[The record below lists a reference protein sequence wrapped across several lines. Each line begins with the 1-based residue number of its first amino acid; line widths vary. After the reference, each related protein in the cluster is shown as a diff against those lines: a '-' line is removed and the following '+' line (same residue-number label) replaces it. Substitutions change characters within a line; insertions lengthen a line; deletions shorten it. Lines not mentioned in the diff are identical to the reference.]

1 MGALYV
7 LRNASLLGR
16 FWLQKMSAP
25 QNRHHVLLVLGGRGN
40 NTQNAIITDM
50 KIQIITLFPDMFTGV
65 LGSSMLWKA
74 QDKGIAEYQTVDLRQ
89 FGLGQRRTVDDT
101 PYGGGDGM
109 LLRVDTLVAAIE
121 YAKEQDPTA
130 KFYCQRRAASS
141 ISSPTL
147 NA

>member
-16 FWLQKMSAP
+16 FWLQRSVR
-25 QNRHHVLLVLGGRGN
+25 RHKTGIMYYSVLGGKGN

-74 QDKGIAEYQTVDLRQ
+74 QDKGIVEYQTVDLRQ

-109 LLRVDTLVAAIE
+109 LLRVDIGGSHRV
-121 YAKEQDPTA
+121 
-130 KFYCQRRAASS
+130 CQRAGPNRQSFTANARAQAV
-141 ISSPTL
+141 
-147 NA
+147 